1 MSTTRI
7 ALIKA
12 YQTAIISIAK
22 RGTLKNARSAVSA
35 TERAAGTGFV
45 YTWGTSTKADFIE
58 YCAVRIAD
66 LIAHD
71 HAEALEMAFE
81 MQIESDLKAGRPVCE
96 ETGRNLREW
105 SGNSIE
111 AAHTEALIVN
121 DALDEAYPLARKVC
135 LWSYLSD
142 ESKARMLELVHA
154 EALEMD
160 KQATHFR
167 KEQATL
173 TKRVAAIMGK
183 GVTPG
188 VNKAPV

>member
-22 RGTLKNARSAVSA
+22 HGTLKNARSAVSA
-35 TERAAGTGFV
+35 AERAAGTGCV
-45 YTWGTSTKADFIE
+45 YTWGANTKTDFLE

-71 HAEALEMAFE
+71 HAEALEM
-81 MQIESDLKAGRPVCE
+81 
-96 ETGRNLREW
+96 
-105 SGNSIE
+105 
-111 AAHTEALIVN
+111 
-121 DALDEAYPLARKVC
+121 
-135 LWSYLSD
+135 
-142 ESKARMLELVHA
+142 
-154 EALEMD
+154 D

-167 KEQATL
+167 KEQDAL

>member
-7 ALIKA
+7 ALIEA
-12 YQTAIISIAK
+12 YQAAIISIAK
-22 RGTLKNARSAVSA
+22 RGTLSKARSAVSA
-35 TERAAGTGFV
+35 AERAAGTGCV
-45 YTWGTSTKADFIE
+45 YTWGASTKTDFLE

-71 HAEALEMAFE
+71 HAEALEMALK

-96 ETGRNLREW
+96 ETGRDLREW

-111 AAHTEALIVN
+111 AAHTEALILN
-121 DALDEAYPLARKVC
+121 DALDESYPLARKVL
-135 LWSYLSD
+135 LWRYLSD
-142 ESKARMLELVHA
+142 ESKARMLELAHT

-167 KEQATL
+167 KEQAAL
-173 TKRVAAIMGK
+173 TQRVAAIMGK
-183 GVTPG
+183 SNAAELNT
-188 VNKAPV
+188 APV